1 MKTIFKKMRL
11 KFTGRQ
17 KIYLGFLS
25 LIIFGTFAVSTNT
38 VLAQKADSPFGS
50 ANPVVLIIVVGM
62 LSLAPFALIM
72 LTSFV
77 KISVVLS
84 LLRNAMGTQQAPPNQ
99 VITGISLILS
109 IFIMAPV
116 VERMYQDAGTKII
129 FEEVKV
135 ENVIDIAIKGK
146 EPLRQFLKR
155 FSSDENRAMFR
166 DLAVR
171 MANRNQVNNAEE
183 ITAEDFRVIIPSF
196 VTTELSKAFVIG
208 FYLFIPFLV
217 IDMIISNILQAMGM
231 FMLSPTTISLP
242 FKLLLFVMTDG
253 WTVLI
258 RNLVMGY
265 L

>member
-1 MKTIFKKMRL
+1 MKALLNKINL
-11 KFTGRQ
+11 KLSRRQ
-17 KIYLGFLS
+17 KVFASFLS
-25 LIIFGTFAVSTNT
+25 LMIFGTFLISTNT

-84 LLRNAMGTQQAPPNQ
+84 ILRNAMGTQQAPPNQ
-99 VITGISLILS
+99 VITGISLILT

-116 VERMYQDAGTKII
+116 VEKMYQEAGVKIL
-129 FEEVKV
+129 FEEMKA
-135 ENVIDIAIKGK
+135 ENVIEIIVKGK
-146 EPLRQFLKR
+146 EPMREFLKR
-155 FSSDENRAMFR
+155 FASVENRTMFR

-171 MANRNQVNNAEE
+171 MAEKNNVENPE
-183 ITAEDFRVIIPSF
+183 SITFEDFRVLVPAF
-196 VTTELSKAFVIG
+196 VTTELSKAFITG
-208 FYLFIPFLV
+208 FYIFIPFLV
-217 IDMIISNILQAMGM
+217 IDMIVSNILQAMGM

-253 WTVLI
+253 WTRLLKA
-258 RNLVMGY
+258 LVMGY

>member
-1 MKTIFKKMRL
+1 MKNFLKKLESRFS
-11 KFTGRQ
+11 KRQ
-17 KIYLGFLS
+17 KIFTIFLS
-25 LIIFGTFAVSTNT
+25 LMVFGTLVVSTNT

-84 LLRNAMGTQQAPPNQ
+84 ILRNAMGTQQSPPNQ

-116 VERMYQDAGTKII
+116 VEKMYQDAGVKII
-129 FEEVKV
+129 FEDVKIESMIEFV
-135 ENVIDIAIKGK
+135 TKGK
-146 EPLRQFLKR
+146 EPLRDFLKR
-155 FSSDENRAMFR
+155 FSSDENRLMFQ

-171 MANRNQVNNAEE
+171 MARKNKVATAEE
-183 ITAEDFRVIIPSF
+183 ITVDDFRVIIPAF
-196 VTTELSKAFVIG
+196 VTTELSKAFMIG
-208 FYLFIPFLV
+208 FFIFIPFLV
-217 IDMIISNILQAMGM
+217 IDMIVSNILQAMGM

-242 FKLLLFVMTDG
+242 FKLLLFVIADG
-253 WTVLI
+253 WTILL
-258 RNLVMGY
+258 RDLVIGY
-265 L
+265 I

>member
-1 MKTIFKKMRL
+1 MKKILKKISA

-17 KIYLGFLS
+17 KIYLVFLS
-25 LIIFGTFAVSTNT
+25 LIMFGTFAVSTNT

-116 VERMYQDAGTKII
+116 VERMYQEAGTKII

-146 EPLRQFLKR
+146 EPLREFLKR
-155 FSSDENRAMFR
+155 FSSDENRVMFR

-171 MANRNQVNNAEE
+171 MALRNKVNNAEE
-183 ITAEDFRVIIPSF
+183 ITADDFRVIIPSF
-196 VTTELSKAFVIG
+196 VTTELSKAFIIG
-208 FYLFIPFLV
+208 FFIFIPFLV
-217 IDMIISNILQAMGM
+217 IDMIVSNILQAMGM

-258 RNLVMGY
+258 KNLVTGY

>member
-1 MKTIFKKMRL
+1 MNTIFKKIKL
-11 KFTGRQ
+11 KFSGRQ
-17 KIYLGFLS
+17 KIYLVFLS
-25 LIIFGTFAVSTNT
+25 LIMFGTFAVSTNT

-146 EPLRQFLKR
+146 EPLREFLKR
-155 FSSDENRAMFR
+155 FSSDENRVMFR

-171 MANRNQVNNAEE
+171 MALRNKVNNAEE
-183 ITAEDFRVIIPSF
+183 ITADDFRVIIPSF

-208 FYLFIPFLV
+208 FFIFIPFLV
-217 IDMIISNILQAMGM
+217 IDMIVSNILQAMGM

-253 WTVLI
+253 WTMLI
-258 RNLVMGY
+258 KNLVTGY

>member
-1 MKTIFKKMRL
+1 MKTIFKKISS

-17 KIYLGFLS
+17 KIYLVFLS
-25 LIIFGTFAVSTNT
+25 LIMFGTFAVSTNT
-38 VLAQKADSPFGS
+38 VLAQKADSPFGA

-135 ENVIDIAIKGK
+135 EAIIDIAMKGK
-146 EPLRQFLKR
+146 EPLREFLKR
-155 FSSDENRAMFR
+155 FSSQENRVMFR
-166 DLAVR
+166 QLAVR
-171 MANRNQVNNAEE
+171 MAQRNQVNNAEE

-208 FYLFIPFLV
+208 FFIFIPFLV

-258 RNLVMGY
+258 KNLVMGY

>member
-1 MKTIFKKMRL
+1 MKIIFKKISS

-17 KIYLGFLS
+17 KIYLVFLS
-25 LIIFGTFAVSTNT
+25 LIMFGTFAVSTNT

-135 ENVIDIAIKGK
+135 EALIDIAVKGK
-146 EPLRQFLKR
+146 EPLREFLKR
-155 FSSDENRAMFR
+155 FSSDENRIMFR
-166 DLAVR
+166 QLAVR
-171 MANRNQVNNAEE
+171 MAQRNQVNNAEE
-183 ITAEDFRVIIPSF
+183 ITADDFRVIIPSF

-208 FYLFIPFLV
+208 FFIFIPFLV

-258 RNLVMGY
+258 KNLVMGY

>member
-1 MKTIFKKMRL
+1 MKKILQNIRL

-17 KIYLGFLS
+17 KIYLVFLS
-25 LIIFGTFAVSTNT
+25 LIMFGTFAVSTNT

-116 VERMYQDAGTKII
+116 VERMYQEAGTKII

-135 ENVIDIAIKGK
+135 EAIIDIAMKGK
-146 EPLRQFLKR
+146 EPLREFLKR
-155 FSSDENRAMFR
+155 FSSDENRVMFR
-166 DLAVR
+166 DLAFR
-171 MANRNQVNNAEE
+171 MAQRNQVNNAEE
-183 ITAEDFRVIIPSF
+183 ITADDFRVIIPSF

-208 FYLFIPFLV
+208 FYIFIPFLV

-242 FKLLLFVMTDG
+242 FKLLLFVMTNG
-253 WTVLI
+253 WTELLKV
-258 RNLVMGY
+258 LVMGY